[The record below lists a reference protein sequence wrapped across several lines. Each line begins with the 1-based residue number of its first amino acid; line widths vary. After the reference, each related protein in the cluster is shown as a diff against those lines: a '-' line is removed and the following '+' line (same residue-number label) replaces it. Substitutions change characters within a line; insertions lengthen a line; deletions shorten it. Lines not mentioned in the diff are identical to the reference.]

1 MTDQNKA
8 AVLADWVRTHS
19 AVGAKCGNCGKSFQ
33 VVRTAKGIVG
43 IPNGAGYSIYV
54 LCRPCA
60 RRFKRCGPAGIPH
73 AVNDAKLATVLYF
86 TPARGT
92 V

>member
-8 AVLADWVRTHS
+8 AVFSDWVRKNS
-19 AVGAKCGNCGKSFQ
+19 AVGAKCGNCGKPFM
-33 VVRTAKGIVG
+33 VARTAKGIVG

-73 AVNDAKLATVLYF
+73 AVKDAMSATQLYF
-86 TPARGT
+86 SPARGT
-92 V
+92 A

>member
-1 MTDQNKA
+1 MSGQNNA
-8 AVLADWVRTHS
+8 AALADWVRKHS
-19 AVGAKCGNCGKSFQ
+19 AVGAKCGNCGKPFQ
-33 VVRTAKGIVG
+33 IARTAKGIVY

-60 RRFKRCGPAGIPH
+60 RRFKLYGPSGIPH
-73 AVNDAKLATVLYF
+73 AVNDARLAALLHF

-92 V
+92 A

>member
-1 MTDQNKA
+1 MTDQNNA
-8 AVLADWVRTHS
+8 AALADWVRTHS
-19 AVGAKCGNCGKSFQ
+19 AGGAKCGNCGKPFI

-43 IPNGAGYSIYV
+43 IPNGAGYSFYV

-60 RRFKRCGPAGIPH
+60 RRFKRSGAAGIPH
-73 AVNDAKLATVLYF
+73 AAKDAMLATLLHL

-92 V
+92 A